1 MFIGPLILG
10 IISMQLIP
18 VVVTIYASFTNWDG
32 ITAPEFV
39 GLGNY
44 GGLSQDPYFWVT
56 LRNTVVFTLLVI
68 PITTVAAL
76 GLALL
81 CNTRFRLA
89 NAFFRTAYF
98 TPYVTSIVAIGLV
111 WNQLFAPRGPFNSIL
126 GFLGID
132 GPDWLTDATFAM
144 AAVVCVASW
153 QGVGYPMVILLAGL
167 QGIPTTLY
175 EAAKV
180 DGAGAARRLRS
191 ITLPLLTP
199 QIFFVVVT
207 QFITSFQ
214 VFAII
219 FVMTKGGPGNATNVY
234 IYYLYQNAFIFGRLG
249 YASAMAWILF
259 LIIGLVTLLQLKL
272 QKRWVFYG

>member
-1 MFIGPLILG
+1 MDLQPSARTRPSRMRRRRLQNLQGWMFIGPLILG

-32 ITAPEFV
+32 ITTPQFL

-44 GGLSQDPYFWVT
+44 RGLTQDPYFWVT
-56 LRNTVVFTLLVI
+56 LRNTVVFTLSVI

-111 WNQLFAPRGPFNSIL
+111 WNQLYAPRGPFNSIL

-132 GPDWLTDATFAM
+132 GPNWLTDDTFAM

-153 QGVGYPMVILLAGL
+153 QGVGYPMVILLAGM
-167 QGIPTTLY
+167 QTIPRDYY
-175 EAAKV
+175 EAAEI
-180 DGAGAARRLRS
+180 DGAGGLKQFFW
-191 ITLPLLTP
+191 ITLPLAAPALRP
-199 QIFFVVVT
+199 
-207 QFITSFQ
+207 TSRA
-214 VFAII
+214 V
-219 FVMTKGGPGNATNVY
+219 
-234 IYYLYQNAFIFGRLG
+234 
-249 YASAMAWILF
+249 
-259 LIIGLVTLLQLKL
+259 
-272 QKRWVFYG
+272 